1 MASSTFQC
9 QNNYFYYEDLM
20 SKKQTIPK
28 DFLLSL
34 PTFYSLKFIFFENF
48 IISDNNITSVKVG
61 KVPH

>member
-1 MASSTFQC
+1 
-9 QNNYFYYEDLM
+9 M